1 MFECSNNPPIT
12 GFEEPASRLIGIPVF
27 YKLGFFSAG
36 YLGIQRK
43 LCQTQSVQRSRSSTL
58 ETQMK
63 TLHSDIKGCTLYES
77 DVIIYIEG
85 ESQ

>member
-27 YKLGFFSAG
+27 YKLDILSAG
-36 YLGIQRK
+36 DLGIQRK
-43 LCQTQSVQRSRSSTL
+43 LCQTRCVQRSRSSTS
-58 ETQMK
+58 ETPMNP
-63 TLHSDIKGCTLYES
+63 LHSDIKGCTLYES
-77 DVIIYIEG
+77 DFIIYIEG